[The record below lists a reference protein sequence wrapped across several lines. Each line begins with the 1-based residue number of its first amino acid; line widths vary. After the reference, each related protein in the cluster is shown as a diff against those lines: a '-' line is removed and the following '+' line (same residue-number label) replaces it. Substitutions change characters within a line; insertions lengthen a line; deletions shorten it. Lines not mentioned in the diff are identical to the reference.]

1 MKKSSIK
8 SVLVLAIILSALVSR
23 VEAFAAGFKVEDGE
37 STYVTKIVT
46 AKNVKGL
53 EIRLSKTVFRDSCNE
68 ISMSMTPVLV
78 SGDGHGL
85 YDKYFFDAG
94 MRQTLMHC
102 PLDKPVT
109 ETIYSTPIFIKSFTN
124 ENANTEVV
132 VSFVI
137 PAGYEV
143 DVRVVK

>member
-8 SVLVLAIILSALVSR
+8 NVLVLAIILSALVSC

-53 EIRLSKTVFRDSCNE
+53 EIRLSKTVFRDSCNK
-68 ISMSMTPVLV
+68 ISMIMTPVLV
-78 SGDGHGL
+78 SGNGDGLH
-85 YDKYFFDAG
+85 DKYFCDAG
-94 MRQTLMHC
+94 IIQTLIHC

-109 ETIYSTPIFIKSFTN
+109 ETIYSAPIFIKSFTN
-124 ENANTEVV
+124 ENANNEVE
-132 VSFVI
+132 VSIVI

-143 DVRVVK
+143 DVRIVK

>member
-8 SVLVLAIILSALVSR
+8 NLLVLAIILSVLVFR

-37 STYVTKIVT
+37 STYV
-46 AKNVKGL
+46 L
-53 EIRLSKTVFRDSCNE
+53 EVRLSKTVFRDSCNE
-68 ISMSMTPVLV
+68 IGMSMTPVLV
-78 SGDGHGL
+78 SGGGDGL
-85 YDKYFFDAG
+85 YDKYFCDAVIT
-94 MRQTLMHC
+94 QTLMNC

-109 ETIYSTPIFIKSFTN
+109 ETIYSAPIFIKSFTN
-124 ENANTEVV
+124 KGANTEVV

-137 PAGYEV
+137 PAGYAL